1 MHKSSNDRIWFFG
14 CRKCAGIT
22 YQSTM
27 GHRWDRSARRVEK
40 LRARLDWRAHALDRC
55 LATSEVAGTQRT
67 QIRVCVTVCSTR
79 DGLRVAF
86 WANWQM
92 TYPLVGRQLTSCPR
106 FLGRR
111 PLRNTAVPG
120 QNGRALTRI
129 YSSSAPQYALRR
141 LVRTARWP
149 NRTQGRRDC
158 FGEPA
163 IALRCQMRL
172 VGKYVVR
179 DVHE

>member
-1 MHKSSNDRIWFFG
+1 LIH
-14 CRKCAGIT
+14 AGRVYGLELKAAGGKLTPAQATTHNLMRAAGAVVGVAVGIDQAIAWLEANGLLRLARSGNCHGFMGT
-22 YQSTM
+22 Y
-27 GHRWDRSARRVEK
+27 
-40 LRARLDWRAHALDRC
+40 
-55 LATSEVAGTQRT
+55 
-67 QIRVCVTVCSTR
+67 
-79 DGLRVAF
+79 
-86 WANWQM
+86 
-92 TYPLVGRQLTSCPR
+92 
-106 FLGRR
+106 
-111 PLRNTAVPG
+111 
-120 QNGRALTRI
+120 
-129 YSSSAPQYALRR
+129 

>member
-1 MHKSSNDRIWFFG
+1 
-14 CRKCAGIT
+14 
-22 YQSTM
+22 M

-92 TYPLVGRQLTSCPR
+92 TYPLIGRQLTSCPR

-129 YSSSAPQYALRR
+129 I
-141 LVRTARWP
+141 
-149 NRTQGRRDC
+149 
-158 FGEPA
+158 PA
-163 IALRCQMRL
+163 AHHNMYCAA
-172 VGKYVVR
+172 
-179 DVHE
+179 